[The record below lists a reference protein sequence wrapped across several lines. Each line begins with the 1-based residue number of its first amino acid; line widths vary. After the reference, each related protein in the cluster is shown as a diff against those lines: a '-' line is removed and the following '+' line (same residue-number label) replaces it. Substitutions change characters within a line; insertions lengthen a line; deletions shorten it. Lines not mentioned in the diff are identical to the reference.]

1 MSQGDRDVAVVL
13 AWAGVVYLGARRV
26 PGRAVVLWLAWKAWQ
41 R

>member
-13 AWAGVVYLGARRV
+13 AWAGVVYLG
-26 PGRAVVLWLAWKAWQ
+26 PAVVLWLAWKAWQ